1 MSEVQKLATHPRAA
15 LGGRASA
22 KLRKTG
28 QIPAVIYGHN
38 EPVAHVSVNAE
49 EFDRA
54 VRVLHARTF
63 TLDVNGK
70 ADTVLIKDVQ
80 YDYLGRTMIH
90 VDFERKS
97 LTERVTVSVPVE
109 LRNSPKATGGGVID
123 QPLHVLR
130 VECPLGNIPD
140 VVRIDIS
147 DLTLG
152 NPVSVRDLPKAEGI
166 TYLDA
171 PDAVVVQLKLQAA
184 EPEAVT
190 DTTGAEPVVL
200 TAKKP
205 KDDEAE

>member
-1 MSEVQKLATHPRAA
+1 MSEVQKLATHPRTA

-97 LTERVTVSVPVE
+97 LSERVTVSVPVE
-109 LRNSPKATGGGVID
+109 LRNAPKATGGGVID

-140 VVRIDIS
+140 VVRIDLLE
-147 DLTLG
+147 LTLG
-152 NPVSVRDLPKAEGI
+152 SPVHVRDLPAAEGI

-171 PDAVVVQLKLQAA
+171 PESVVVQLKLQAA
-184 EPEAVT
+184 EPDAA
-190 DTTGAEPVVL
+190 DTAGAEPVVL